1 MKKILVPADF
11 SLTANNAAG
20 YAMHLASHTK
30 ANVELCNAVTIP
42 VEVPTVA
49 QVSWPLL
56 DIDEQ
61 EQEIT
66 ARLNKQAFQLE
77 QSFSINSGNSNYHPV
92 VSAQVNIGA
101 IEDVIPEMA
110 SQADACMV
118 VMGMSG
124 ADNLTEMLNGGN
136 SQALVEA
143 ATFPLLLIPAKAK
156 FETIQKIAF
165 ATDLSREDAAA
176 IHMLAGFARVFNAQI
191 LIVYISNKTS
201 KAEAKCEVED
211 FLNDIA
217 NKINYPKIYYK
228 CIVDDSVDHGL
239 DWLTEFGQIQMLA
252 MVHRKHNVLH
262 KLFRGSFTQRLKRR
276 IQIPLLVFPESC
288 SSKVI

>member
-20 YAMHLASHTK
+20 YAMHLAAYTK

-61 EQEIT
+61 EQEI
-66 ARLNKQAFQLE
+66 ALRLRKQAFQLE
-77 QSFSINSGNSNYHPV
+77 QSFNLDAGNTKYQPI
-92 VSAQVNIGA
+92 VSTQVNIGA
-101 IEDVIPEMA
+101 IEDVIPQMV
-110 SQADACMV
+110 SDSNACMV

-136 SQALVEA
+136 SQALVDV

-165 ATDLSREDAAA
+165 ATDLSRADADA
-176 IHMLAGFARVFNAQI
+176 IHMLAGFAKVFNAQI
-191 LIVYISNKTS
+191 LIVYISGKTS
-201 KAEAKCEVED
+201 KEEAKAEVED

-228 CIVDDSVDHGL
+228 CIVDDNIDHGL

-262 KLFRGSFTQRLKRR
+262 KLFKGSFTQRLKRR
-276 IQIPLLVFPESC
+276 IQIPLLVFPELC